1 METEPELSKF
11 EVNEQTDPPPD
22 LHTLKLTASY
32 THVFLSIRILHIS
45 YTIYFHEI
53 VQDPE
58 RLYPIQITFS
68 VQTKQKAR
76 FGNIP
81 RNLLVNKSSIQLI
94 WSAPDC
100 DCCICTSPNKPK
112 KGRNLDVRCR
122 VEDKLKPTRTKEKR
136 ELQKKTPFQS
146 DSVFQNGV

>member
-22 LHTLKLTASY
+22 LHTLQLTASY

-45 YTIYFHEI
+45 YMEHNICILRHHIFHEI

-81 RNLLVNKSSIQLI
+81 RNLPVNNWFGLHPTVIAVFARVQANPRKAET
-94 WSAPDC
+94 AP
-100 DCCICTSPNKPK
+100 
-112 KGRNLDVRCR
+112 GFR
-122 VEDKLKPTRTKEKR
+122 VTAL
-136 ELQKKTPFQS
+136 KKT
-146 DSVFQNGV
+146 